1 MRLGHALFA
10 VALGAAVVA
19 GGTAL
24 AGSGGT
30 AVRKQRIAID
40 MVIMSNKDTGTFTLS
55 PLTPGPLDADKGTVA
70 IGGFGGGDRLLD
82 GMKVWSEGTARNL
95 KGRQG
100 TFGIWVQLDE
110 NEMQN
115 GVKVQVGTW
124 QIGEGTAAY
133 SRVSGGGRYVSV
145 RMPNGRQFVLQE
157 GWVRG

>member
-1 MRLGHALFA
+1 MRLVHALLG
-10 VALGAAVVA
+10 VALATALVA

-30 AVRKQRIAID
+30 AVRKQRIAINW
-40 MVIMSNKDTGTFTLS
+40 VTKNDTGTFTLS
-55 PLTPGPLDADKGTVA
+55 PLTPGPVEADKGTVA
-70 IGGFGGGDRLLD
+70 IGGFGGGTTLRN

-124 QIGEGTAAY
+124 KIGEGTAAY
-133 SRVSGGGRYVSV
+133 SGVSGGGRYVAV
-145 RMPNGRQFVLQE
+145 RMPTGRQFVRQE
-157 GWVRG
+157 GWVR